1 MRLHRS
7 ARLQFY
13 FYLSCPC
20 YFISFSLCV
29 FLSLFLSIG
38 EFSIH
43 FIWCLWLSDSFALFR
58 KTNMHIAGYRP
69 RVFSRCTHK
78 HTIQYTF
85 SANRFFQRFE
95 REKESSTT
103 VFRYIL
109 LCARIQTFQWSS
121 LCCSSGG
128 VSCTKPTE
136 IIHFAFFWRFDLRTE
151 LKSRL
156 FLDYLLFFCQTDRDR
171 WEFIL
176 MIWNHCGFVPHKEER
191 WIVK

>member
-1 MRLHRS
+1 MCFCRSFCRLVSS
-7 ARLQFY
+7 A
-13 FYLSCPC
+13 ST
-20 YFISFSLCV
+20 SFGASDSLILSLCFGKQTCTSPAIGQESLV
-29 FLSLFLSIG
+29 DAHTNTRYNINFL
-38 EFSIH
+38 
-43 FIWCLWLSDSFALFR
+43 R
-58 KTNMHIAGYRP
+58 T
-69 RVFSRCTHK
+69 VFSSGSR
-78 HTIQYTF
+78 
-85 SANRFFQRFE
+85 E
-95 REKESSTT
+95 RERESSTT